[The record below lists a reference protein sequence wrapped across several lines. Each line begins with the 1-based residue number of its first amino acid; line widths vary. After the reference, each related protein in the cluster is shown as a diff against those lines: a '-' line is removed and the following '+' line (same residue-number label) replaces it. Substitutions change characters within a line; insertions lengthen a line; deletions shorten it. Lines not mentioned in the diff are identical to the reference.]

1 VKKQQLIIIAPT
13 APPGVCGVSDYAY
26 HTAEALKAYYEYIK
40 MGVEDMPEK
49 TAGHKADAV
58 AIDDW
63 KKILGHNIRTYT
75 ETDVLLNYTPLSYSK
90 SGYPAKLITYMRW
103 FKLSGKNK
111 RLFVFLHET
120 WDDSPGL
127 KLHHKLR
134 NRIVKYAMSQ
144 ICKIADGI
152 TVVTNEQKQRIEALV
167 PGKSVHI
174 SPIGSNILPV
184 DKESGLEST
193 RQKGKWI
200 IFGLAHTRFWTLQ
213 KHLDVLKE
221 LHSKGVLKQLLVIGP
236 IENTYAEKEA
246 ALAEKHFGPG
256 FLKQL
261 GVLSSEEVSEQ
272 MLGAEAAL
280 IGQTADSLN
289 KSGTFSALAAHGVP
303 VIGDVS
309 ATLNEPP
316 GSAIFHP
323 SEFKED
329 NNIILTP
336 DGEKRRVQLYNWF
349 WLNRSWEALALD
361 MRNWM
366 MSN

>member
-1 VKKQQLIIIAPT
+1 MKKQQLIIIAPT

-26 HTAEALKAYYEYIK
+26 HTAEALKEYYEFIK
-40 MGVEDMPEK
+40 MGVEDIPERSTESK
-49 TAGHKADAV
+49 PEPV
-58 AIDDW
+58 SIDSW
-63 KKILGHNIRTYT
+63 EKVLGHSTRKYT

-90 SGYPAKLITYMRW
+90 TGYPTKLITYMRW

-134 NRIVKYAMSQ
+134 NKIVKHAMLQ
-144 ICKIADGI
+144 LCKIADGI
-152 TVVTNEQKQRIEALV
+152 TVVTKEQQQRIEALI
-167 PGKSVHI
+167 PGKSIHI

-184 DKESGLEST
+184 NKISGLESN

-200 IFGLAHTRFWTLQ
+200 IFGLAHTRYWTLQ
-213 KHLDVLKE
+213 KHLTVLKD
-221 LHSKGVLKQLLVIGP
+221 LYDKGVLKQLIVIGP
-236 IENTYAEKEA
+236 IENTYAQKEA

-309 ATLNEPP
+309 ATLSEPP

-323 SEFKED
+323 SEFKTD
-329 NNIILTP
+329 NNVIFTP

-349 WLNRSWEALALD
+349 WLTRSWEALALD